1 VSRSSRIPT
10 CIYCGQHADSKE
22 HIFAT
27 RFIDVL
33 REDSRGLRM
42 PLILYITSTEGGR
55 PRRIGGKRIKRG
67 GRQRSYTLEYT
78 TRVCAACNS
87 GWMNE
92 VDTGAFPLVAE
103 MIRGNP
109 IQLDQSAQTAVGA
122 WIAKVAVTARAAP
135 HDPLPIEPEWTD
147 WLYQHRSA
155 PPRWHIWIGRYV
167 GPRPWWYNPHDV
179 RAELGEGSAPAPPG
193 FVGQHGV
200 LATLIIGQ
208 LIWQIF
214 GMGGPAARFAG
225 IDADERTLPAI
236 WPPRPSPVSWPPT
249 GHVDDVGLDLWA
261 NRLLQNPSRLT

>member
-1 VSRSSRIPT
+1 MSSSRT
-10 CIYCGQHADSKE
+10 SECIYCGQAARSTE
-22 HIFAT
+22 HIIAT

-33 REDSRGLRM
+33 REDRRGLPT
-42 PLILYITSTEGGR
+42 PLMLYITSADGGR
-55 PRRIGGKRIKRG
+55 PRRIGSKRIKRR

-92 VDTGAFPLVAE
+92 IDTGAFPFVSE

-109 IQLDQSAQTAVGA
+109 IQLDQTAQTAVAA

-147 WLYQHRSA
+147 WLHQYHSA
-155 PPRWHIWIGRYV
+155 PQRWHIWIGRYV

-179 RAELGEGSAPAPPG
+179 RAELGQGSAPPPPG
-193 FVGQHGV
+193 FVRPHGV
-200 LATLIIGQ
+200 MATLVIGH

-225 IDADERTLPAI
+225 IDADEGTLPAI
-236 WPPRPSPVSWPPT
+236 WPPSLSPLSWPPT
-249 GHVDDVGLDLWA
+249 GHVDDAGLQLWA
-261 NRLLQNPSRLT
+261 NRLLHNPSHPT